1 MSEDK
6 PSPDA
11 DATFASPAIDSPATL
26 AEATS
31 VPPPSWGLAPNTGET
46 DAGEAPAE
54 TPSTEPEPVNTFA
67 PFAQTMSMDSPEPP
81 LPVAQSAPPAA
92 PAFVERPP
100 APAAEPPTIGGP
112 TPASPAELT
121 APAAAAP
128 APRTEVPAAADKS
141 TKKKRGVLA
150 GTVFAIVV
158 VVLLGA
164 IGYVIYQKFFSD
176 PTRNAAAGNCLADL
190 PVVAVGEDR
199 EVPKARIVPCNDTAA
214 QYVVEARLDKQSEAQ
229 AKSTDIC
236 KAYPNSTFIYRAVP
250 PGGTGYVLCLKKL
263 SE

>member
-1 MSEDK
+1 VSEDK
-6 PSPDA
+6 PSADA
-11 DATFASPAIDSPATL
+11 DATFTTPANDSPATL

-31 VPPPSWGLAPNTGET
+31 VPPPSWGSAPGTGET
-46 DAGEAPAE
+46 DAGEAPTE
-54 TPSTEPEPVNTFA
+54 TPSFEPEPAITGEPVAQTVPTYFA
-67 PFAQTMSMDSPEPP
+67 PPVPP

-92 PAFVERPP
+92 PALVRRTP
-100 APAAEPPTIGGP
+100 APVAEPPMPVAEPPTVAHR
-112 TPASPAELT
+112 TPAPPAEPSA
-121 APAAAAP
+121 APAAP
-128 APRTEVPAAADKS
+128 ADEP
-141 TKKKRGVLA
+141 KKKRGVLA

-158 VVLLGA
+158 VVLLAA
-164 IGYVIYQKFFSD
+164 IGYVVYQKFFSD
-176 PTRNAAAGNCLADL
+176 PTRNAAAGNCLANL

-199 EVPKARIVPCNDTAA
+199 EVPRARIVPCNDSAA